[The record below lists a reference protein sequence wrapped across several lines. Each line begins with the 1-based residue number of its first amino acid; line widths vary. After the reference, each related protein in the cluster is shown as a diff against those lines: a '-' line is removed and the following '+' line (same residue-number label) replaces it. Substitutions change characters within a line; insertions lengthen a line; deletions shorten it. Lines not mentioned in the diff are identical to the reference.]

1 MIPTYDI
8 EVGVKNIV
16 CRSSFGWN
24 YLRQAAVR
32 MYSMVHVRR
41 KESSIHDD
49 RHKQRSDSP
58 NTSVMQRGGI
68 NVGGNT

>member
-32 MYSMVHVRR
+32 MYSMNYGSRPKKRV
-41 KESSIHDD
+41 EY
-49 RHKQRSDSP
+49 
-58 NTSVMQRGGI
+58 T
-68 NVGGNT
+68 